1 MATVEDVVT
10 IARNYLRDF
19 PRFFQ
24 ATFPIV
30 GRTYQ
35 LGHPNVD
42 TTSLYVARYV
52 PGSGS
57 ASVISSSDYALDE
70 RNGILRLA
78 NSYSSTNNIMVEGY
92 YYEWLTP
99 SDLEFFAK
107 IAVNKHTSTLDTPL
121 SGLSEVVV
129 DVIGMAT
136 VVEALWSLLT
146 EYSRDIDVITSE
158 SVHIPASQRFRMVQS
173 LLSQWDEEYRRAAKA
188 LNIGLER
195 MEIFTLRR
203 ISRTTNRLVPL
214 YKAKELGDYGP
225 MEQLFPPIDDGI
237 LEVAAKEDDLRTD
250 VYVDGMPRSGG
261 LSSNAFF

>member
-1 MATVEDVVT
+1 MADVTNVAE

-24 ATFPIV
+24 GTFPAV

-35 LGHPNVD
+35 LGHTNVD
-42 TTSLYVARYV
+42 TYALYVARYT

-57 ASVISSSDYALDE
+57 ASALSTSDFSLDE
-70 RNGILRLA
+70 RNGILRLKTTPPT
-78 NSYSSTNNIMVEGY
+78 TNTIMVEGY

-99 SDLEFFAK
+99 DDLLFFSN
-107 IAVNKHTSTLDTPL
+107 IAVSKHTSTLNSPL
-121 SGLSEVVV
+121 ETLSDVVIN
-129 DVIGMAT
+129 VIGMAA
-136 VVEALWSLLT
+136 VVEALWSLMT

-173 LLSQWDEEYRRAAKA
+173 LLSQWESEYHRAATA

-203 ISRTTNRLVPL
+203 VSRTTNRLVPI
-214 YKAKELGDYGP
+214 YKPKELGDYGP
-225 MEQLFPPIDDGI
+225 MDEVFVPIDDGTLPI
-237 LEVAAKEDDLRTD
+237 TQHEDDLRTD
-250 VYVDGMPRSGG
+250 VYIDGMPRSGG
-261 LSSNAFF
+261 FNPSSFF

>member
-1 MATVEDVVT
+1 MATINDVAG

-24 ATFPIV
+24 ATFPVV

-35 LGHPNVD
+35 LGHPNID
-42 TTSLYVARYV
+42 TNSLYVARYV

-57 ASVISSSDYALDE
+57 ASVIASVDYALDE

-78 NSYSSTNNIMVEGY
+78 TTPPANNSIMVEGY

-99 SDLEFFAK
+99 NDLQFFAK
-107 IAVNKHTSTLDTPL
+107 MSVNKHISTLHVPL
-121 SGLSEVVV
+121 EALSDVVI

-146 EYSRDIDVITSE
+146 EFSRDIDVITSE

-173 LLSQWDEEYRRAAKA
+173 LLGQWEEEYRKAAKA

-203 ISRTTNRLVPL
+203 VSRTTNRLVPL
-214 YKAKELGDYGP
+214 YRSKELGDYGP
-225 MEQLFPPIDDGI
+225 MEQLFPPIDDGV
-237 LEVAAKEDDLRTD
+237 LEIEQRDDDLRTD

>member
-1 MATVEDVVT
+1 MATIDDVTT

-24 ATFPIV
+24 TTFPVV

-42 TTSLYVARYV
+42 TTSLYVAKYV
-52 PGSGS
+52 PGAGS
-57 ASVISSSDYALDE
+57 ASVISTTEYSLDE

-78 NSYSSTNNIMVEGY
+78 STPASTNSIMVEGY
-92 YYEWLTP
+92 HYEWLTP
-99 SDLEFFAK
+99 SDLTFFAK
-107 IAVNKHTSTLDTPL
+107 IAVNKHTSTLNVPL
-121 SGLSEVVV
+121 GGLSEVVV

-173 LLSQWDEEYRRAAKA
+173 LLGQWDEEYRRAAKA

-195 MEIFTLRR
+195 MEVFTLRR
-203 ISRTTNRLVPL
+203 VSRTTNRLVPL
-214 YKAKELGDYGP
+214 YKAKELNDYGP
-225 MEQLFPPIDDGI
+225 MEQLFPPIDDGLI
-237 LEVAAKEDDLRTD
+237 ELTQKEDDLRTD
-250 VYVDGMPRSGG
+250 VYIDGMPRSGG
-261 LSSNAFF
+261 LTPNAFF